1 MKYTFNF
8 LGMGLDVLMF
18 MVKFATIVAR
28 PVSIPHTL
36 TKGGRTLQIACRSMK
51 GTWSYPLLLQ
61 DLGRKHVAYVW
72 KLCLTSQKE
81 KRGEKRKSNT
91 VSILSVGVWLE
102 GKNRF
107 FDTNR
112 KDQNCISLN

>member
-72 KLCLTSQKE
+72 KLCLTSQKG
-81 KRGEKRKSNT
+81 K
-91 VSILSVGVWLE
+91 L
-102 GKNRF
+102 GKNNQGTYF
-107 FDTNR
+107 LFMKVLFHKNGKYSD
-112 KDQNCISLN
+112 KKFAS